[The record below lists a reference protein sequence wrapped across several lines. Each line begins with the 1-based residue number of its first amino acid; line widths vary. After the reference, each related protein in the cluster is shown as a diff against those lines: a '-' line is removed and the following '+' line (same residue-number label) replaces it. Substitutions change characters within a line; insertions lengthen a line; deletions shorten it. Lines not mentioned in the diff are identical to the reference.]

1 MRASPFSTP
10 PARALACFMITPHA
24 FSEYSTTA
32 AKDLFSRLSLWLDGG
47 TLDEAMLAE
56 ILRQHYAPVLH
67 LVDDYEAARN
77 SDAFTIRRQAAEIS
91 QLQSLR
97 ESLRDQLA
105 ASDQATEPAPVL
117 ELPPLETADSTLQR

>member
-1 MRASPFSTP
+1 M
-10 PARALACFMITPHA
+10 
-24 FSEYSTTA
+24 
-32 AKDLFSRLSLWLDGG
+32 
-47 TLDEAMLAE
+47 DETMLAE

-91 QLQSLR
+91 QLRNLR

-105 ASDQATEPAPVL
+105 ASDQATEPAPEL